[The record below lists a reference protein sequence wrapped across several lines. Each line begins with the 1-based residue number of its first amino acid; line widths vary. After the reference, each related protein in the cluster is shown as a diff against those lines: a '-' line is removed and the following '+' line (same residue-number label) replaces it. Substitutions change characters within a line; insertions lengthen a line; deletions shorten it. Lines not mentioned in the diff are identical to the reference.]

1 LRKNIRSDR
10 IKEEDR
16 GIRGETERR
25 DKTKKEEKIKK
36 CSIQNSWQNIFNDK

>member
-1 LRKNIRSDR
+1 LRKNVRNDR

-25 DKTKKEEKIKK
+25 DKTKKEEKIKNAQFK
-36 CSIQNSWQNIFNDK
+36 